1 MRIEATYYISTPM
14 FIGGADNRTDT
25 ELRPSS
31 LKGLLRFWFRA
42 VAWSQLGSLKKVF
55 EVENSIF
62 GSTEGQAKFLMK
74 IDDNTLIPNKK
85 QIFNK
90 YTYGLNYLGYGLTE
104 KGELIRSYI
113 ENGRSFTLTL
123 FLKKSVSE
131 EELKFLKQSLQA
143 LGLFGGAG
151 ARSRRGFGS
160 LSLVSLRVE
169 NNEEWNEPRNVEE
182 LQNIIREFLN
192 IVSKSSDLPPYTAFS
207 TKTQIFIKK
216 GNSDPI
222 ALLNEIGVELL
233 RYRSYG
239 RASKDKHMLPWNE
252 KAEQNF
258 ADDHD
263 LILDFL
269 NGKKINRIPRRVVFG
284 LPHNYFFSGKGKVSI
299 EPHSKGQKRRASPL
313 FIHIHKLADGNYV
326 AVLSLIPSQFLP
338 QNVMVE
344 IKGGGQSRIITPQ
357 VNYDVISDFL
367 KRPTL
372 RAKVVWPNE

>member
-1 MRIEATYYISTPM
+1 MRIEATYHISTPM
-14 FIGGADNRTDT
+14 FMGGADNGTNT

-42 VAWSQLGSLKKVF
+42 VAWPQLGSLKEVF

-62 GSTEGQAKFLMK
+62 GSTEGQAKFLIK
-74 IDDNTLIPNKK
+74 IDDNTLMPNKK

-104 KGELIRSYI
+104 KGIRPYI
-113 ENGRSFTLTL
+113 ENGRSFTLSL

-169 NNEEWNEPRNVEE
+169 NNEEWNEPRNVKE
-182 LQNIIREFLN
+182 LKNLLRGFLN
-192 IVSKSSDLPPYTAFS
+192 KVSRDDTLPPYTAFS
-207 TKTQIFIKK
+207 SKTRIFVKK
-216 GNSDPI
+216 GDKDPL
-222 ALLNEIGVELL
+222 ALLNEVGMELL

-239 RASKDKHMLPWNE
+239 RASKDKHVLPWGE
-252 KAEQNF
+252 KAEQIF

-263 LILDFL
+263 LMLDFL
-269 NGKKINRIPRRVVFG
+269 NGKRINRIPRRVVFG

-299 EPHSKGQKRRASPL
+299 EPDSKGQKRRASPL

-326 AVLSLIPSQFLP
+326 GVLSLIPSQFLP
-338 QNVMVE
+338 QNVRVE
-344 IKGGGQSRIITPQ
+344 IKRGGQSKIVPVQ

-372 RAKVVWPNE
+372 GAKVVWPNE